1 MYNRCVRVGK
11 LVVVVVVVF
20 QRTRGVRIVGCVDGV
35 SVSCGGG
42 VGSTVVAGGFPEASV
57 GVVVSDETVVGC
69 ADGVVVSDETVVG
82 CAVDMGVL
90 WGGSVGGNVL
100 GVGCTVGVN
109 VTGASVVGAP
119 VSSGVCGTV
128 GISVSTTG
136 TDGAGVTTT
145 LGAVEGAFVEILVV
159 GCVVCCI

>member
-1 MYNRCVRVGK
+1 M
-11 LVVVVVVVF
+11 VVVVVVVF
-20 QRTRGVRIVGCVDGV
+20 QRTRGVRTVGCVDGV

-69 ADGVVVSDETVVG
+69 AVG
-82 CAVDMGVL
+82 MGVL
-90 WGGSVGGNVL
+90 WDSGGSVGGNVL
-100 GVGCTVGVN
+100 GVGCTVGVT
-109 VTGASVVGAP
+109 VTGAAVVGAP

>member
-1 MYNRCVRVGK
+1 MEVSVVYNRCVRVGK

-20 QRTRGVRIVGCVDGV
+20 QRTRGVRTVGCVDGV

-57 GVVVSDETVVGC
+57 
-69 ADGVVVSDETVVG
+69 GVVVSDETVVG